1 LDNTFEEENRVRCF
15 NHTLQLS
22 AKALLKPF
30 NVGLS
35 GKVTDDDN
43 EFAQDN
49 DSDPAMFKDDNKDKN
64 KGDEE
69 EQGDDEDEEDD
80 NVNELAALS
89 QDEQKQVLE
98 ETVIVHDTV
107 TKVSSLISKQ
117 KMFAFSLPTIVLI

>member
-1 LDNTFEEENRVRCF
+1 M
-15 NHTLQLS
+15 
-22 AKALLKPF
+22 KPF

-49 DSDPAMFKDDNKDKN
+49 DSDPAMFEDDDEDKN

-69 EQGDDEDEEDD
+69 EQGDNEDDEDN
-80 NVNELAALS
+80 NVDELAALS

-98 ETVIVHDTV
+98 ETVIVCDTV
-107 TKVSSLISKQ
+107 TKVSSPILKQ
-117 KMFAFSLPTIVLI
+117 KMFAFSLLTIVLI